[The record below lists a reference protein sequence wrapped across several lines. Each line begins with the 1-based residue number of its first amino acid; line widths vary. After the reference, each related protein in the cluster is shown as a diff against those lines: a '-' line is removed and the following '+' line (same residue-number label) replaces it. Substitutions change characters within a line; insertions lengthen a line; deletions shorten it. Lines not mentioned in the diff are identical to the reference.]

1 MIVTVSGILNLNHVS
16 GTTMQLILSGMTNIQ
31 CLEVPFFLATV
42 CRCLRNS
49 IGNIYLDHAGTSL
62 YARSLM
68 DAFSKD
74 MMGSLLGNPHSASA
88 SSQLSTERI
97 DDIRLQLLQFFNAS
111 PDHFDIV
118 FVANATAGI
127 KLVTDAFRDQIGGF
141 WYAYHRDAHTSLVG
155 ARETAMAGHHCFESD
170 SEVEDWLSGK
180 DRPGT
185 TDGDAGVGLFAYP
198 AQSNMNG
205 RRLPRSW
212 PCKIRSSGLTEHNR
226 VFTLLDAAALVSTS
240 PLDLGDEFKAPDF
253 TVLSFNKVFGFPDLG
268 ALIVRKEAGHVL
280 EQRKYFG
287 GGTVEMVVCLK
298 EHWHIRKQISLH
310 EQLEDGTLPVHS
322 IVALDSALKVHKK
335 LFGSMVSISSH
346 TAFLAK
352 YVHDKLAALRHGN
365 GRHVTVIYKDPTSS
379 YNDSM
384 TQGPVLAFNLRDSY
398 GAWISNFEVEKLAS
412 IKDIHLR
419 TGGLCNPGG
428 VASSLGLAPWELKRN
443 FSAGQRCGND
453 NDVMAGKPT
462 GVIRVSLG
470 AMSNM
475 RDVLTFVHFIEEFFV
490 DRQDTAPHVLS
501 RTSLVQ
507 SIFHVESLTIY
518 PIKSSGG
525 WSIPPG
531 TPWDIRPEG
540 LAWDREWCLV
550 HRGTRES
557 LSQKRYPKMALIRP
571 SIDFRNGL
579 LRVQHGCSTA
589 SSTPSEISI
598 PLSADPSVFDTP
610 EKVSPTASKVCGE
623 TVPLMIYT
631 SNLIASF
638 FTDIVGT
645 PCTLA
650 RFPPTSS
657 GTSSP
662 SRHSKAHLQ
671 PHQTSTLPSET
682 PFSVSIPKRPIL
694 LSNESPILTI
704 SRSSLDALN
713 SEILARNPNAKSA
726 HHSVFRA
733 NIVIAP
739 DPSAAESPEA
749 YIEDTWRFFHIVPI
763 QEHGSERVRET
774 VLEMLGSCRRCQM
787 VCVDQT
793 TAEKNEEP
801 FATLAKTR
809 RMGGK
814 VWFGV
819 HGGLV
824 AGEKAR
830 TVGSIMVGDRVRG
843 VVQEEGGAD
852 V

>member
-1 MIVTVSGILNLNHVS
+1 
-16 GTTMQLILSGMTNIQ
+16 
-31 CLEVPFFLATV
+31 
-42 CRCLRNS
+42 
-49 IGNIYLDHAGTSL
+49 
-62 YARSLM
+62 M
-68 DAFSKD
+68 DAFSND

-88 SSQLSTERI
+88 SSQLSTQRI
-97 DDIRLQLLQFFNAS
+97 DDIRLHLLQFFNAS
-111 PDHFDIV
+111 PYCFDIV

-127 KLVTDAFRDQIGGF
+127 KLVTDAFREQSGGF

-155 ARETAMAGHHCFESD
+155 ARETAMAGHHCFGSD

-180 DRPGT
+180 DRSAT
-185 TDGDAGVGLFAYP
+185 IDQDAGVGLFAYP

-205 RRLPRSW
+205 RRLPLSW
-212 PCKIRSSGLTEHNR
+212 PSRIRSSGLPQHKR
-226 VFTLLDAAALVSTS
+226 IFTLLDAAALVSTS
-240 PLDLGDEFKAPDF
+240 PLDLGDALKAPDF
-253 TVLSFNKVFGFPDLG
+253 TVLSFNKIFGFPDLG
-268 ALIVRKEAGHVL
+268 ALIVRKEAGHML
-280 EQRKYFG
+280 EHRKYFG

-298 EHWHIRKQISLH
+298 EHWHIRKQTSLH
-310 EQLEDGTLPVHS
+310 EQLEDGTLPIHS
-322 IVALDSALKVHKK
+322 IVALDSALRVHKK
-335 LFGSMVSISSH
+335 LFGSMASISFH

-352 YVHDKLAALRHGN
+352 YVHDKLVALRHGN
-365 GRHVTVIYKDPTSS
+365 GRHATVIYEDPRSS
-379 YNDSM
+379 YDDSM
-384 TQGPVLAFNLRDSY
+384 TQGPVLAFNLRDSH

-412 IKDIHLR
+412 IKNIHLR

-443 FSAGQRCGND
+443 FSAGQRCGID

-462 GVIRVSLG
+462 GVTRVSLG

-475 RDVLTFVHFIEEFFV
+475 KDVLTFVHFIEEFFV
-490 DRQDTAPHVLS
+490 NRQDTVPHVLS
-501 RTSLVQ
+501 RASLVP
-507 SIFHVESLTIY
+507 SKFHVQSLTIY
-518 PIKSSGG
+518 PVKSCGG

-531 TPWDIRPEG
+531 TPWNIRHEG

-557 LSQKRYPKMALIRP
+557 LSQKRFPKMALIKP

-579 LRVQHGCSTA
+579 LCVHH
-589 SSTPSEISI
+589 SSPADSSMPAEITI
-598 PLSADPSVFDTP
+598 PLSADPSVFDTL
-610 EKVSPTASKVCGE
+610 EQGSITESKVCGE
-623 TVPLMIYT
+623 TVPLKTYP

-638 FTDIVGT
+638 FTTVVGT

-657 GTSSP
+657 GISSS

-671 PHQTSTLPSET
+671 PHQTSTLPSEN

-713 SEILARNPNAKSA
+713 SEILDRNHNAKPA

-733 NIVIAP
+733 NIVLAA
-739 DPSAAESPEA
+739 DQSAVESPEP
-749 YIEDTWRFFHIVPI
+749 YIEDTWQYLHIVPN
-763 QEHGSERVRET
+763 QEQGCERSQET

-801 FATLAKTR
+801 FVTLARTR

-824 AGEKAR
+824 AGEAAS
-830 TVGSIMVGDRVRG
+830 TMGSIMVGDKVRG
-843 VVQEEGGAD
+843 IVEKEEGGGD